1 MSAAL
6 VVLPMIWATAQPE
19 EMVERKSVTTSLAFY
34 RKYTEGL
41 LNRYVRMSMEM
52 GRTPSLLGRDMFRAR
67 VTNYVVRGFDD
78 VVIFVHDMERCLAK
92 LTPEQYMFI
101 ERIALQEYTQTE
113 AAGLLGLTARTL
125 VRRYKEALDTLT
137 QILLER
143 ALLEPLL
150 ESQGSGSARR
160 PVASCSH

>member
-1 MSAAL
+1 MRCTLAPHGIGRWRLLPGMSATPGPVSGAPAQTCGRKKAGRGADCAMLRRHERRCAMSAAL

-67 VTNYVVRGFDD
+67 VTN
-78 VVIFVHDMERCLAK
+78 
-92 LTPEQYMFI
+92 
-101 ERIALQEYTQTE
+101 
-113 AAGLLGLTARTL
+113 
-125 VRRYKEALDTLT
+125 
-137 QILLER
+137 
-143 ALLEPLL
+143 
-150 ESQGSGSARR
+150 
-160 PVASCSH
+160 